1 MNKKSFE
8 RLLEDKKIL
17 WNDMVKIT
25 IINPFKKRW
34 EFWKENHLS
43 FDGAL
48 GYKKGDNIVN
58 LCVNDRD
65 DAFKCVQLYFDF
77 EQIIGIEKIIEKNF
91 YKC

>member
-1 MNKKSFE
+1 MNKRSFE

-48 GYKKGDNIVN
+48 GYKKADNIVN
-58 LCVNDRD
+58 LYINDPND
-65 DAFKCVQLYFDF
+65 KFKSIAVYFDF

>member
-8 RLLEDKKIL
+8 LLLQHKKIL
-17 WNDMVKIT
+17 WNDIVKIT
-25 IINPFKKRW
+25 ITNPFKKRW

-58 LCVNDRD
+58 LCINDPND
-65 DAFKCVQLYFDF
+65 NFKTIDIYFDF
-77 EQIIGIEKIIEKNF
+77 EQILGIEKLGK
-91 YKC
+91 Y

>member
-8 RLLEDKKIL
+8 LLLKDKKIL

-25 IINPFKKRW
+25 ITNPFKKRW

-48 GYKKGDNIVN
+48 GYKKGDNVVN
-58 LCVNDRD
+58 LCINDSND
-65 DAFKCVQLYFDF
+65 NFKTINVYFDF
-77 EQIIGIEKIIEKNF
+77 EQIIGIEKLRK
-91 YKC
+91 Y

>member
-1 MNKKSFE
+1 MNKNSFE
-8 RLLEDKKIL
+8 LLLKDKKIL

-58 LCVNDRD
+58 LCINDPND
-65 DAFKCVQLYFDF
+65 NFKAIDVYFDF
-77 EQIIGIEKIIEKNF
+77 EQILGIEKLGK
-91 YKC
+91 Y

>member
-8 RLLEDKKIL
+8 NLLEEKKIL

-34 EFWKENHLS
+34 EFWKDNHLS

-48 GYKKGDNIVN
+48 GYTKEDNVVN
-58 LCVNDRD
+58 LCINDPD
-65 DAFKCVQLYFDF
+65 DNFKCINLYFDF
-77 EQIIGIEKIIEKNF
+77 EQIIGIKKLQK
-91 YKC
+91 Y